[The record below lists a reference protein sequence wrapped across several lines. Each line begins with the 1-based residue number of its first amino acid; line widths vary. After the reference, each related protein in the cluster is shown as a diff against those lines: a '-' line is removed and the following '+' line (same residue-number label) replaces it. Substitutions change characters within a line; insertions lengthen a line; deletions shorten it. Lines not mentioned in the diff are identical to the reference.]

1 MRYKRSIT
9 PWVSNICWRS
19 ICAITGSTAVTVVD
33 ACAGP
38 AWLVKPESKN
48 PGGIPKVAAELPL
61 CPLFPVCQVPVLRM
75 CFVLGMMVV

>member
-1 MRYKRSIT
+1 
-9 PWVSNICWRS
+9 
-19 ICAITGSTAVTVVD
+19 VTVVD